1 MLFALIQIISYL
13 TMILVT
19 VVIVQFVLSLAI
31 AFNIVSMTNPYV
43 AAIYQSLNM
52 ILDPFLNP
60 IRKILPDTG
69 MIDFSPLVLIVGLRV
84 LQMLLG
90 GLAMDMAQ
98 AGV

>member
-1 MLFALIQIISYL
+1 MLFALINIISYL
-13 TMILVT
+13 SMIVVT

-31 AFNIVSMTNPYV
+31 TFNIVSMTNPYV

-52 ILDPFLNP
+52 ILDPLLNP

-69 MIDFSPLVLIVGLRV
+69 MIDFSPIVLIVALRV
-84 LQMLLG
+84 LQMLLS

-98 AGV
+98 AGI